1 MSENVEL
8 LVGLL
13 TGGVEAAERL
23 TEKEA
28 RELVAAVRGE
38 TPRKGAAYDLTMKAL
53 TGHLAYGEEL
63 SIEEAERTVRLLVT
77 EQTDRIEELE
87 KDSDFLAR
95 LHGAGVD
102 NWEGYSSAFDD
113 EEEEA

>member
-28 RELVAAVRGE
+28 RELVAAVQGE
-38 TPRKGAAYDLTMKAL
+38 VPSRESA
-53 TGHLAYGEEL
+53 
-63 SIEEAERTVRLLVT
+63 
-77 EQTDRIEELE
+77 RIAQLE

-95 LHGAGVD
+95 LHGAGVN
-102 NWEGYSSAFDD
+102 NWEGYSNALDD